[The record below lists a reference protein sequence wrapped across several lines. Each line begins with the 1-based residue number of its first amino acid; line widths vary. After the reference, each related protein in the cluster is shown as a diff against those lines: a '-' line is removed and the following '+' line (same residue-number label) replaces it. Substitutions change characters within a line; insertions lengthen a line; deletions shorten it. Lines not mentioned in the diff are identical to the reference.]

1 MAPAIFFFYLPSQR
15 SLSEVSQNFAYSLT
29 LRGHPLDFDTS
40 IGNPQSIMST
50 RWNRIGQYSFAIL
63 GALIAGPLFSSLA
76 FVQLFSVDSLRLTG
90 PNVVRLA
97 TDALAVAFLWL
108 MAVTALRET
117 PDNGRGLGFFRSLI
131 LPITALLT
139 VLLTNKAMKTVGL
152 PFVEQIGPARYAWG
166 YAIGL
171 VLAGIWFTAAWLLHL
186 QALRAAWSS
195 PTQFRKSP
203 LADQQKDDSGE
214 VDATPVEPSSRTVA
228 VAPNGHSPAML
239 GRYKV
244 LKELGR
250 GAMGVVYL
258 GKDPT
263 IQRFVAIKTM
273 RLDEIDDEEQLQN
286 FKARFFREAESTGRM
301 SHPNI
306 VTIYDA
312 GEEQNLGFIAMELLE
327 GTPLKQYARKPNL
340 LPPKDVLLMLA
351 TVADALDYAHQQGVV
366 HRDIK
371 PANIMITKDQTVK
384 VMDFGIAKMA
394 SSSKTQTNIVL
405 GTPTYMSPEQIAGKK
420 VDGRSDIFSLG
431 IVLFELLAGQ
441 PPFTADNLS
450 ALLFTIA
457 HNPHPSIHTIRKDL
471 PPMVQEILDRALQ
484 KELPQRYR
492 RAAEFAHD
500 LRACLHSAAA

>member
-1 MAPAIFFFYLPSQR
+1 
-15 SLSEVSQNFAYSLT
+15 
-29 LRGHPLDFDTS
+29 
-40 IGNPQSIMST
+40 MST
-50 RWNRIGQYSFAIL
+50 RWNWIGPYSFAIL
-63 GALIAGPLFSSLA
+63 AALIAGPLLSGLALVQSWSIVSL
-76 FVQLFSVDSLRLTG
+76 QLSG

-97 TDALAVAFLWL
+97 VDGLVLLFLWL
-108 MAVTALRET
+108 MAATAFREI
-117 PDNGRGLGFFRSLI
+117 PDNGRGSGFFRNLV
-131 LPITALLT
+131 LPISAILS
-139 VLLTNKAMKTVGL
+139 VLFANKAMKTVGL
-152 PFVEQIGPARYAWG
+152 PFVEQIGTARYAWG

-171 VLAGIWFTAAWLLHL
+171 VIAGSWFTAAWLLHL
-186 QALRAAWSS
+186 QALQAVWAPPAQS
-195 PTQFRKSP
+195 RKP
-203 LADQQKDDSGE
+203 VHVDQQSNDSGE
-214 VDATPVEPSSRTVA
+214 VAATRTESTSKPVPTA
-228 VAPNGHSPAML
+228 TNGQSPAML

-273 RLDEIDDEEQLQN
+273 RLDEIDDEEKLKD

-327 GTPLKQYARKPNL
+327 GIPLKQYARKPNL
-340 LPPKDVLLMLA
+340 LPPKDIFLMLA

-371 PANIMITKDQTVK
+371 PANIMITKDRTVK

-394 SSSKTQTNIVL
+394 SSSKTQTEIVL

-431 IVLFELLAGQ
+431 TVLFELLAGQ
-441 PPFTADNLS
+441 PPFMADNLS
-450 ALLFTIA
+450 ALLFTIT
-457 HNPHPSIHTIRKDL
+457 HNPHPAIHTIREDL

-492 RAAEFAHD
+492 RAGEFAQD
-500 LRACLHSAAA
+500 LRTCLHSLAA